1 MIRKLNLFFSI
12 FTLVIFSS
20 STIAAEKVVT
30 FLHGE
35 TDTESVVAYEK
46 IARDFEKLNPG
57 IKIEISTVSSK
68 DRLKKVQLSMQEKG
82 IELSISQDAAN
93 INYLTGYDAWSFYYA
108 QCVIVHINADEPI
121 CFVRAQDAGGAF
133 IKTYL
138 KKENIIIYD
147 EKYIHTWPLHP
158 YDALVHLIKKKYLQ

>member
-20 STIAAEKVVT
+20 STIAADKVVT

-68 DRLKKVQLSMQEKG
+68 DRLKKVTAMGMARNLPTVFKLNPEERM
-82 IELSISQDAAN
+82 I
-93 INYLTGYDAWSFYYA
+93 LT
-108 QCVIVHINADEPI
+108 
-121 CFVRAQDAGGAF
+121 
-133 IKTYL
+133 
-138 KKENIIIYD
+138 
-147 EKYIHTWPLHP
+147 
-158 YDALVHLIKKKYLQ
+158 LIKLVEYTKTGPATFDIIWTLIIVRELAPLALAAST

>member
-20 STIAAEKVVT
+20 STIAADKVVT

-57 IKIEISTVSSK
+57 IKKSLKFLVPLTFFSYFNVSC
-68 DRLKKVQLSMQEKG
+68 
-82 IELSISQDAAN
+82 N
-93 INYLTGYDAWSFYYA
+93 
-108 QCVIVHINADEPI
+108 
-121 CFVRAQDAGGAF
+121 
-133 IKTYL
+133 
-138 KKENIIIYD
+138 
-147 EKYIHTWPLHP
+147 
-158 YDALVHLIKKKYLQ
+158 